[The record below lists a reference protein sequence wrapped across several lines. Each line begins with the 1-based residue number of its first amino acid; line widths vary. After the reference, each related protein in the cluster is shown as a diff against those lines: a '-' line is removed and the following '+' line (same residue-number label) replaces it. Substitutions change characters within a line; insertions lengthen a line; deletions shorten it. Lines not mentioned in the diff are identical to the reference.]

1 MKKKLKGI
9 CYPREKVR
17 KLCLM
22 TKLSLILT
30 FFCLQI
36 QANGFSQ
43 QTRLSIKMDNVSM
56 KQLFAEIEKRT
67 DLAFVY
73 NTQDVDQ
80 LGTVNVNFTD
90 EEIGNILDYCL
101 RGKGINYS
109 IVNNHVVI
117 RKGEQQ
123 LPQQK
128 ARKITGKVLDKA
140 NHEPL
145 PGATVKIKGTN
156 IGTATDITGAF
167 QLSVLEDNTELEV
180 SFIGYAPQKITLGKS
195 NEVTVYLEPQTS
207 EMEEVV
213 VTGMFERQ
221 KEGYTGSATV
231 VKGDDLKKFSKTNI
245 AKALSAI
252 DPGFRIAEN
261 IAAGSDPNRLPDLR
275 MRGQATLP
283 TGATVSTDAVMLK
296 GDYATYPNQPL
307 LILDGFEIS
316 LQTMN
321 DLDPDRVSSITILKD
336 AAATAIYGS
345 KAANGVIVI
354 ETKAPEAGVLRVA
367 YGGEIR
373 IEVPDLS
380 DYNLLNA
387 REKLEVEKMAGY
399 YDEEKDLAPLEI
411 YQYYMREVKR
421 GVDTYW
427 LSKPLHTGVSQR
439 HTVTLEGGDQ
449 ALRYKLYVGMNNTI
463 GVMKGS
469 NRNTQTATLDL
480 IYRVKNFRLK
490 NSVTVDN
497 ATGNNSP
504 YGSFRE
510 YTELNPYWREVDENG
525 VVLKKITPP
534 VTSYSGVFKSVYNP
548 MYNATLHSLDKKTEF
563 RVRNLFQ
570 LEYRPIDELRLVG
583 DVAIQKSTGET
594 QVFRPAQ
601 HTAFDG
607 ITDPELR
614 GDFNQTESKGFSYEV
629 ALTAS
634 YNKIFSSVHFLS
646 LNARMTLSD
655 AQNSYYGALVTG
667 FPNDKM
673 DNILF
678 GKKYSEKMTGSE
690 NTSRAIGWVGSFNY
704 SYDNRYSIDFNI
716 RADGS
721 SQFGSDNRFAPF
733 WSVGAKWNVV
743 NEDFM
748 KNTDWLS
755 ELTLRVSHGT
765 TGTQGF
771 APYQAQQLYT
781 YSTLLKP
788 YLASDATGATL
799 VGLGNP
805 DLKWQQTAQSN
816 FALEAGFLKG
826 RITARLEYFFKT
838 TKNALTDISLA
849 PSVGFGTISENL
861 GTIENRGLE
870 WMVSF
875 IPYRDNERAAY
886 WVVNVNGSHNTD
898 KLVKIS
904 QALRHVNELNDSNLK
919 DVPLPRYEEGESMN
933 RIWAVRSL
941 GIDPANGQEVF
952 VKRTTGQVTGVWSAS
967 DQVPCG
973 NTEPFMEGNINSSFS
988 YKGWGLNLSF
998 NYKFGGQTYNSTL
1011 IQKVE
1016 NADLLNN
1023 ADRRVMESRWKKPG
1037 DKASFKA
1044 LTNAINGT
1052 ETKASSRFV
1061 MDENVLR
1068 FSSLTLTYR
1077 MDETNA
1083 AFIKKSIFSSITMNL
1098 GMEDLFYWSTVKQE
1112 RGLDYPFAR
1121 QFSFSLKVAF

>member
-1 MKKKLKGI
+1 MRNRSFYCFLIVCLCWSVWGVKPAIAHTTENDMLTIVLKKTPLSGDSVVKQV
-9 CYPREKVR
+9 EKVVVQGVV
-17 KLCLM
+17 KDSHGGVLPGV
-22 TKLSLILT
+22 TVVVKGKHY
-30 FFCLQI
+30 
-36 QANGFSQ
+36 GFS
-43 QTRLSIKMDNVSM
+43 TDNNGQFHFEFPKRENITLVFSFVGM
-56 KQLFAEIEKRT
+56 KPQEL
-67 DLAFVY
+67 VY
-73 NTQDVDQ
+73 
-80 LGTVNVNFTD
+80 
-90 EEIGNILDYCL
+90 
-101 RGKGINYS
+101 
-109 IVNNHVVI
+109 
-117 RKGEQQ
+117 
-123 LPQQK
+123 
-128 ARKITGKVLDKA
+128 
-140 NHEPL
+140 
-145 PGATVKIKGTN
+145 TN
-156 IGTATDITGAF
+156 QEF
-167 QLSVLEDNTELEV
+167 LSVVLKE
-180 SFIGYAPQKITLGKS
+180 
-195 NEVTVYLEPQTS
+195 EVTQ
-207 EMEEVV
+207 MDEVV

-387 REKLEVEKMAGY
+387 REKLEVEKLAGY

-534 VTSYSGVFKSVYNP
+534 ITSYSGVFKSVYNP

-704 SYDNRYSIDFNI
+704 SYDNRYAIDFNI

-967 DQVPCG
+967 DQIPCG

>member
-1 MKKKLKGI
+1 MKPL
-9 CYPREKVR
+9 E
-17 KLCLM
+17 L
-22 TKLSLILT
+22 
-30 FFCLQI
+30 
-36 QANGFSQ
+36 
-43 QTRLSIKMDNVSM
+43 
-56 KQLFAEIEKRT
+56 
-67 DLAFVY
+67 VY
-73 NTQDVDQ
+73 
-80 LGTVNVNFTD
+80 
-90 EEIGNILDYCL
+90 
-101 RGKGINYS
+101 
-109 IVNNHVVI
+109 
-117 RKGEQQ
+117 
-123 LPQQK
+123 
-128 ARKITGKVLDKA
+128 
-140 NHEPL
+140 
-145 PGATVKIKGTN
+145 TN
-156 IGTATDITGAF
+156 QEF
-167 QLSVLEDNTELEV
+167 LSVVLKE
-180 SFIGYAPQKITLGKS
+180 
-195 NEVTVYLEPQTS
+195 EVTQ
-207 EMEEVV
+207 MDEVV

-283 TGATVSTDAVMLK
+283 SGATVSTDAVMLK

-387 REKLEVEKMAGY
+387 REKLEVEKLAGY

-967 DQVPCG
+967 DQIPCG

-998 NYKFGGQTYNSTL
+998 NYKFGGQTYNLTL

-1023 ADRRVMESRWKKPG
+1023 ADRRVMKSRWQQPG

-1068 FSSLTLTYR
+1068 FGSLTLTYR
-1077 MDETNA
+1077 MDETNTS
-1083 AFIKKSIFSSITMNL
+1083 FIKKSIFSSITMNL

-1121 QFSFSLKVAF
+1121 QFSFSLNVAF